1 MNALAAK
8 REESDPLYVLFERC
22 CALADRVRDGS
33 LQFIDGSRLRVA
45 VVSVTH
51 PPKGTGTAAIN
62 RFIGSIAFVAASR
75 AAFMVARDTDDPER
89 RFLLPVKN
97 NLAPLGKGFA
107 FRLEQRIVGDPG
119 KGIVVSTVA
128 WETAPVDITVD
139 AALQAADAQAGGGMS
154 AGAEAEQFLKE
165 MLAAAAAPQKEIKD
179 AAEGAGMA
187 WATVRRAKDRLGIKA
202 YKDGIDA
209 EYKAAI
215 SGAPRPK
222 KGAPAAGSLAW
233 LIERY
238 RETGDWTDLSPATR
252 RNRENHFKQVIK
264 TAGDKPYR
272 AITQAVIVAG
282 KDRRADT
289 PAQARNYLDAM
300 RGLFRWAKSAQHVS
314 VDPVDGVANPK
325 RKKGPGFPVWSEA
338 DVEAYYNRWPLGT
351 KERVWLDVL
360 LFTGLRRGDVVV
372 IGRQH
377 VRNGIATLRT
387 EKSQGEITV
396 TLPILP
402 VLQRT
407 LDAGPIGELA
417 FICGRRGKPLKKES
431 FGTAFKEACVAA
443 GLHDRSAHGCRKI
456 GATRAAEEGAALR
469 N

>member
-1 MNALAAK
+1 MMPRPRPPHLQRQVTQHGK
-8 REESDPLYVLFERC
+8 TVWYVR
-22 CALADRVRDGS
+22 
-33 LQFIDGSRLRVA
+33 I
-45 VVSVTH
+45 
-51 PPKGTGTAAIN
+51 
-62 RFIGSIAFVAASR
+62 
-75 AAFMVARDTDDPER
+75 
-89 RFLLPVKN
+89 
-97 NLAPLGKGFA
+97 GKGP
-107 FRLEQRIVGDPG
+107 RTRIR
-119 KGIVVSTVA
+119 
-128 WETAPVDITVD
+128 
-139 AALQAADAQAGGGMS
+139 
-154 AGAEAEQFLKE
+154 AEFGTPEF
-165 MLAAAAAPQKEIKD
+165 
-179 AAEGAGMA
+179 
-187 WATVRRAKDRLGIKA
+187 
-202 YKDGIDA
+202 DA

-215 SGAPRPK
+215 SGTPRPK

-252 RNRENHFKQVIK
+252 RNRENHFRQVTK

-282 KDRRADT
+282 KDRRAHT

-325 RKKGPGFPVWSEA
+325 RKKGPGFPVWTEA

-456 GATRAAEEGAALR
+456 GATRAAEEGASVAQLNAIFGWSGTAMASLYTQAADRKRLAVGAMAMIAGR
-469 N
+469 NETATSIPSPSHPVRAPERKPK